1 MFNIMQLRLF
11 LKGTKNQMVH
21 FPFNKYVL
29 SLKIGLI
36 FCLFSQRPLIYVRL
50 NPTSPYFLHAPLLF
64 LRLILHAPP

>member
-1 MFNIMQLRLF
+1 MA
-11 LKGTKNQMVH
+11 H